1 VLQRA
6 NVGALYLPFAGPR
19 HAHEYR
25 CFERFPLKSDQ
36 ILVAGVIDP
45 LTNIVE
51 HPAVVSDRIERVAA
65 VTGQPSSVLAAT
77 DCGFDTSAG
86 WGRVAPDVVWA
97 KLQSLREGARRASAR
112 LF

>member
-1 VLQRA
+1 
-6 NVGALYLPFAGPR
+6 LYLPFAGPR
-19 HAHEYR
+19 HAHEFR
-25 CFERFPLKSDQ
+25 CFENLPLKSGQ

-51 HPAVVSDRIERVAA
+51 HPEVVSDRIERVAA
-65 VTGQPSSVLAAT
+65 AIGDPSAVLAAA

-97 KLQSLREGARRASAR
+97 KLRSLRDGAQIASKR